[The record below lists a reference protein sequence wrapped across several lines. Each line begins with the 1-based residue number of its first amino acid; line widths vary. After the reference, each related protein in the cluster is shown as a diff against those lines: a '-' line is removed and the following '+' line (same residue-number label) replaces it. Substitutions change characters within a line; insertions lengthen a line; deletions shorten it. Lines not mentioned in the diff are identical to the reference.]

1 MSIIILLLSNGGERE
16 RETDRQREGG
26 IIKGKV
32 ENLGG
37 RSIYILQGRHALS
50 YTADME
56 YAEILY
62 LLD

>member
-1 MSIIILLLSNGGERE
+1 MEGRERE
-16 RETDRQREGG
+16 RETDRRREGG